1 MRTVTAA
8 LATSS
13 ELSLDIKEWAIM
25 TLRNLCE
32 NNQENQAVIASL
44 KTQDILAS
52 EELERLGLQAK
63 LEANG
68 KVTISKK

>member
-1 MRTVTAA
+1 MFHFSLTPH
-8 LATSS
+8 
-13 ELSLDIKEWAIM
+13 LDIKEWAIV

-32 NNQENQAVIASL
+32 NNQENQEVIASL
-44 KTQDILAS
+44 KTQGVLEG

>member
-1 MRTVTAA
+1 
-8 LATSS
+8 
-13 ELSLDIKEWAIM
+13 M

-32 NNQENQAVIASL
+32 NNQENQEVIASL
-44 KTQDILAS
+44 KTQGVLEG
-52 EELERLGLQAK
+52 EELERLGLHAK

>member
-1 MRTVTAA
+1 
-8 LATSS
+8 
-13 ELSLDIKEWAIM
+13 M

-32 NNQENQAVIASL
+32 NNEENQAVIAGL
-44 KTQDILAS
+44 KTQGILAS

-63 LEANG
+63 LENSG